1 MTFDPYELSVRL
13 RTLLDVTDC
22 ASVLLTHSNGT
33 VIQAT
38 RDGDVTILADER
50 TTFDPDDAC
59 YGVGPAGELL
69 AANLIDVELVE
80 ANSAA

>member
-1 MTFDPYELSVRL
+1 MTFDPYELAVRL

-22 ASVLLTHSNGT
+22 DSVLLTHSNGT

-38 RDGDVTILADER
+38 RDGELTILADQR
-50 TTFDPDDAC
+50 TAFDPDDAR
-59 YGVGPAGELL
+59 YGVGPAGVLL
-69 AANLIDVELVE
+69 EADAFDVELE